1 MVREFTRD
9 DDCRVLLVL
18 DPHIKVPGAAPGKS
32 SNGLTGAAAVAAR
45 AAARAAAVSPE
56 ELFERAVTLCA
67 SLAWHF
73 SETAAALEFRTAG
86 ISTPL
91 AAANE
96 NIFPILRHLA
106 VAQPLPPDPE
116 GKLITDLASAPELF
130 KIIITS
136 QSHGSIPAS
145 IWFSSYVI
153 FLDDL
158 Q

>member
-1 MVREFTRD
+1 MIAGCRWCWIRILRRLALPLVPRRMLLARLREPQRRPPQKSPRGPRD
-9 DDCRVLLVL
+9 T
-18 DPHIKVPGAAPGKS
+18 AGK
-32 SNGLTGAAAVAAR
+32 
-45 AAARAAAVSPE
+45 
-56 ELFERAVTLCA
+56 LFERAIRWREPG
-67 SLAWHF
+67 LAF
-73 SETAAALEFRTAG
+73 FGDGCGDDFRTAG

-91 AAANE
+91 AAASE

-106 VAQPLPPDPE
+106 LAKPLPPDPE
-116 GKLITDLASAPELF
+116 GTLITDLALAPELF